1 VHHPTAG
8 KGKGGMANMGG
19 MGMSPM
25 NGGKGDG
32 KSKGKGVMGM
42 SMAGMGMG
50 GMGGMDYGKGG
61 KGKGQ
66 DGYGAATQSNIDML
80 SNAVSQLPPSLASD
94 RSQALQF
101 NCQAEFVSALIGKA
115 GQGTK
120 QIAIMT
126 DTKIMIREIE
136 GNTTEKAVVV
146 KGNAI
151 NVASVPWIEDSGRF
165 CRFSRMPVR
174 ANYPEADI
182 ISEI

>member
-1 VHHPTAG
+1 
-8 KGKGGMANMGG
+8 
-19 MGMSPM
+19 
-25 NGGKGDG
+25 
-32 KSKGKGVMGM
+32 
-42 SMAGMGMG
+42 MG